1 MGVIRFLEPLRQEKR
16 LAPLLVMIACIMM
29 GSGLVAPI
37 LSLYAQTFGV
47 AGTLVGTLVTMFGIG
62 RLLANL
68 PSGYLSQRY
77 GRRPLLIGGP
87 LIVAASAIGAAFAGD
102 FTALLVWRFLQGVG
116 SGVYLTASL
125 AAMADISPPNRRAA
139 NMALYQSSLQL
150 GASFGPAVGG
160 FAAHYFGFA
169 SVFWFYAG
177 VALLASVAAIY
188 AFEDTLDKAEARKPL
203 PSAVSRRGLMTAP
216 FTGVCI
222 LSCIVFFTRTA
233 TLFQLI
239 PFLGAE
245 NFGLDLGT
253 IGLALTLCAFMNF
266 AMLPITTPLIEKFG
280 PRLNVIWSTLGTGAA
295 LATFYLSTSQL
306 GFWLAVLMLGA
317 ATGVN
322 YPAISTFT
330 ISALP
335 RERYGPGMG
344 MQRSFGDVGFVFGP
358 VMVGALSDFTG
369 GAHGAGVALNIALLC
384 VAALVFAITSR
395 GLRAEAR

>member
-1 MGVIRFLEPLRQEKR
+1 MRFLEPLRQEKR

-47 AGTLVGTLVTMFGIG
+47 AAALVGTLVTMFGVG
-62 RLLANL
+62 RLVANL

-77 GRRPLLIGGP
+77 GRRPLLMGGP
-87 LIVAASAIGAAFAGD
+87 LIVAAASVGAALAD
-102 FTALLVWRFLQGVG
+102 SFTALLVWRLLQGLG
-116 SGVYLTASL
+116 SGVYLTASM
-125 AAMADISPPNRRAA
+125 AAMADISPPNRRAM

-177 VALLASVAAIY
+177 VALLASVTAVHS
-188 AFEDTLDKAEARKPL
+188 FEDTLNKAEARQPL
-203 PSAVSRRGLMTAP
+203 PSSVSRRGLMTTP

-266 AMLPITTPLIEKFG
+266 AMLPITTPLIENFG
-280 PRLNVIWSTLGTGAA
+280 ARANVLWSTLATALA
-295 LATFYLSTSQL
+295 LATFYLSTSQV

-344 MQRSFGDVGFVFGP
+344 MQRTFGDVGFVFGP
-358 VMVGALSDFTG
+358 VIVGALSDLTG
-369 GAHGAGVALNIALLC
+369 GAHWAGVVVNIALL
-384 VAALVFAITSR
+384 VAASLVFAISSR
-395 GLRAEAR
+395 GMRAEAR

>member
-1 MGVIRFLEPLRQEKR
+1 MGIIRFLEPLAQEKR
-16 LAPLLVMIACIMM
+16 LPPLLVMIACIMM

-47 AGTLVGTLVTMFGIG
+47 AGTLVGTLVTMFGVG

-87 LIVAASAIGAAFAGD
+87 LIVAASSIGAALAGD

-125 AAMADISPPNRRAA
+125 AAMADISPPNRRAT
-139 NMALYQSSLQL
+139 NMALYQSSLQI

-177 VALLASVAAIY
+177 VALLASVAAIS
-188 AFEDTLDKAEARKPL
+188 AF
-203 PSAVSRRGLMTAP
+203 SRRGMMTAP
-216 FTGVCI
+216 FTGVCL

-280 PRLNVIWSTLGTGAA
+280 PRLNVIWSTLGTGVA
-295 LATFYLSTSQL
+295 LATFYLSTSQV
-306 GFWLAVLMLGA
+306 GFWLAVLLLGA

-384 VAALVFAITSR
+384 VAALVFALTSR
-395 GLRAEAR
+395 GLRAEVR

>member
-1 MGVIRFLEPLRQEKR
+1 MGVMRFLSPLRQEKR
-16 LAPLLVMIACIMM
+16 LGPLLVMIACIMM

-47 AGTLVGTLVTMFGIG
+47 ANALVGTLVTMFGIG

-68 PSGYLSQRY
+68 PSGHLSQRY
-77 GRRPLLIGGP
+77 GRRPLLIVGP
-87 LIVAASAIGAAFAGD
+87 LIVAASSIGAALAGD
-102 FTALLVWRFLQGVG
+102 FTSLLVWRFLQGVG

-125 AAMADISPPNRRAA
+125 AAMADISPPHRRAT
-139 NMALYQSSLQL
+139 NMALYQSSLQM

-160 FAAHYFGFA
+160 FAANYFGFA

-177 VALLASVAAIY
+177 VALLASVAAVY
-188 AFEDTLDKAEARKPL
+188 AFEDTLNKAEARKPL

-216 FTGVCI
+216 FSGVCI
-222 LSCIVFFTRTA
+222 LSCVVFFTRTA

-245 NFGLDLGT
+245 SFGLDLGT

-280 PRLNVIWSTLGTGAA
+280 ARVNVIWSTLGTAVA
-295 LATFYLSTSQL
+295 LATFYLSTSQI
-306 GFWLAVLMLGA
+306 GFWVAVLLLGA

-330 ISALP
+330 IAALP
-335 RERYGPGMG
+335 RELYGPGMG
-344 MQRSFGDVGFVFGP
+344 MQRTFGDVGFVFGP

-369 GAHGAGVALNIALLC
+369 GAHWAGVGLNIALLGL
-384 VAALVFAITSR
+384 AALAFAIASR
-395 GLRAEAR
+395 DMRSEQR